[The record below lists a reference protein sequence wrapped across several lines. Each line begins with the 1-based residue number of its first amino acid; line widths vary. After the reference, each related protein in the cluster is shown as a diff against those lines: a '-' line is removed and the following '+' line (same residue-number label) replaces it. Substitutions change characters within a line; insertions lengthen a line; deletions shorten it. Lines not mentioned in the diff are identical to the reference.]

1 MTWFLVM
8 QVISALIE
16 LVQLGIT
23 SEREKYLE
31 ILILRRQLAIY

>member
-16 LVQLGIT
+16 LVQLGLT
-23 SEREKYLE
+23 SEREKDLE
-31 ILILRRQLAIY
+31 ILLLRRQLAIY